1 MKNIYSM
8 LLLGGLLLTSCNDY
22 LNVSPKTQ
30 IELETFFED
39 EEGFKD
45 ALTGVY
51 VQMKEETVYGGRLT
65 QTTIEHLV
73 SSWDAASLS
82 AEGRLGYFDYKNE
95 QVATMLD
102 EIFLKQYAMI
112 ASVNAMLGQI
122 DSRKNVFK
130 TAGLY
135 ELVKGEAL
143 ALRAYLHFDLMRL
156 FGPAPHNPAEGS
168 QLAYVTKFTTMLHEK
183 MSYEQCKS
191 LLISDI
197 DEAATL
203 LGRVDPIQE
212 LSIEDMRLGT
222 APVKDSYFAHR
233 YLRMNYYAAKGLK
246 ARIHLWYGDKEKA
259 YIAAKEVLE
268 SKNKDGSVKF
278 KLGVAADFAKE
289 NFTLVGEHLFGLYD
303 HDLEKRYDANYAS
316 LVLKKEEEWNKLKE
330 VLYGNTGKD
339 IRETSLW
346 QNVVLADGKKG
357 NIIKKYSAKPNSQ
370 TSGGRDYKQIP
381 MIRISELYLI
391 AAEAAPFGEGL
402 EYFASFR
409 KARNLDLS
417 APINPEALDVEI
429 VKEYRKEFYAEGQTF
444 YTYKRK
450 NVQRSSFLFLPAT
463 ATINY
468 VLPLPKIETIN

>member
-1 MKNIYSM
+1 M
-8 LLLGGLLLTSCNDY
+8 LLLGGLLFTSCNDY
-22 LNVSPKTQ
+22 LNVNPKTQ
-30 IELETFFED
+30 IELESFFQDED
-39 EEGFKD
+39 GFKD
-45 ALTGVY
+45 AIAGVY

-65 QTTIEHLV
+65 QTTIEHLA
-73 SSWDAASLS
+73 SSWDPTSLS

-112 ASVNAMLGQI
+112 ASVNAVLGQI
-122 DSRKNVFK
+122 DNRKNVFK
-130 TAGLY
+130 TTGLY

-156 FGPAPHNPAEGS
+156 FGPAPHNPTDGS
-168 QLAYVTKFTTMLHEK
+168 ELAYVTTFTTSVHQK
-183 MSYEQCKS
+183 MSYEQYKK
-191 LLISDI
+191 LLVSDI
-197 DEAATL
+197 DEASAL
-203 LGRVDPIQE
+203 LHQVDPVQE
-212 LSIEDMRLGT
+212 FSIEELRLGT

-233 YLRMNYYAAKGLK
+233 YLRMNYYATKGLK
-246 ARIHLWYGDKEKA
+246 ARIHLWYGDRETA
-259 YIAAKEVLE
+259 YTAAKEVLE
-268 SKNKDGSVKF
+268 AKNKDGSVKF
-278 KLGVAADFAKE
+278 KLGGGADFAKE

-346 QNVVLADGKKG
+346 QNVVLAEGRKG
-357 NIIKKYSAKPNSQ
+357 NIIKKYSTKPSAQ

-381 MIRISELYLI
+381 LIRISEMYLI
-391 AAEAAPFGEGL
+391 AAEVAPFGEGST
-402 EYFASFR
+402 YFSTFR

-417 APINPEALDVEI
+417 APTNPEALELEI
-429 VKEYRKEFYAEGQTF
+429 VKEYRKEFYAEGQVF
-444 YTYKRK
+444 YTYKRR
-450 NVQRSSFLFLPAT
+450 NVQRPNFLFLPST

-468 VLPLPKIETIN
+468 VLPLPKIEAIN